1 MSGPGVSTM
10 RDEAIEWVARM
21 DQGEWSSACEA
32 DLQIWLAADPR
43 RHGALLQ
50 VQATWT
56 MLSPSNDGNEDGAP
70 PATPEDVGE
79 TIGSP
84 FRTLLGRRVLLA
96 GGGSALTASL
106 VGGALLLKPRVV
118 LRTDVGEIRHVP
130 LDDGSIASLNTGS
143 EVDVLYG
150 RDRRDIRLK
159 RGEAWFQVAKNRARP
174 FLVESGPIR
183 VLAVGTAF
191 SVRRRETGADI
202 VVTEG
207 VVEIWSEDVDSKR
220 TRLIEGR
227 SVFLADDARLQDLA
241 VANAGGEH
249 ALAWRGGRIELVDE
263 PLADAIGEFN
273 RYNRRRIVLLD
284 RELAGKRLDG
294 FFRTDDID
302 GFARA
307 VNATFDVPVDLSRPD
322 EIRIGAGS
330 PAA

>member
-1 MSGPGVSTM
+1 M

-21 DQGEWSSACEA
+21 DRGDWSAALEA
-32 DLQIWLAADPR
+32 NLQSWLAADPR

-56 MLSPSNDGNEDGAP
+56 MLRPPVDREEQDAP
-70 PATPEDVGE
+70 EATPEHIPEARSG
-79 TIGSP
+79 P
-84 FRTLLGRRVLLA
+84 FEKLLGRRALMA
-96 GGGSALTASL
+96 GGGSALAASL
-106 VGGALLLKPRVV
+106 VGGALLLRPKTI
-118 LRTDVGEIRHVP
+118 LRTDLGEIRHVP

-159 RGEAWFQVAKNRARP
+159 QGEAWFQVAKNRARP

-207 VVEIWSEDVDSKR
+207 VVEIWSEDRDSKR
-220 TRLIEGR
+220 TRLVEGQ
-227 SVFLADDARLQDLA
+227 SVFLADDASVQNLA
-241 VANAGGEH
+241 VANTAGEH

-284 RELAGKRLDG
+284 PQIAGKRLDG

-322 EIRIGAGS
+322 EIRIGAS
-330 PAA
+330 TPTA